1 MTISEQIHG
10 LLDPFIGTNMVKS
23 ALMLDCGKLGKTPET
38 LTAAD
43 MKALS
48 ALLVKGLVL
57 FIGTEKADKIG
68 AEITAIH

>member
-1 MTISEQIHG
+1 MTIPEQIH
-10 LLDPFIGTNMVKS
+10 LRLDPLIGANMVKS